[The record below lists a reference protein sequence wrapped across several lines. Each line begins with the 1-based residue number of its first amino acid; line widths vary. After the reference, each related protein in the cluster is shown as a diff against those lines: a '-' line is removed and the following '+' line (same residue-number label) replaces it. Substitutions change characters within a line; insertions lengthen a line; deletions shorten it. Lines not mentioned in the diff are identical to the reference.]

1 MNWFEELFVKNDIR
15 LPENHIETIKHLY
28 DSNDVISY
36 GSGFFETDDYANLEV
51 GQTTWIKINQTRTYA
66 HGKINKISD
75 CFVSY
80 ERVVDELPNHIMI
93 RTKFTEFCFSKH
105 RIGPTIVNVHDDGI
119 ISCQFR
125 ISTKNEYDNPLDY
138 SNSPKYISIDVEE
151 NNAVNPLGT
160 EFFKDPILKME
171 YMNMV
176 STAKE
181 LTPAY
186 AISKMKR
193 LLDQI

>member
-1 MNWFEELFVKNDIR
+1 MNWYEELFVKNDIR
-15 LPENHIETIKHLY
+15 LPENHIETVKHLC
-28 DSNDVISY
+28 DGNDVMTY
-36 GSGFFETDDYANLEV
+36 GNGFFETDDYADLEV
-51 GQTTWIKINQTRTYA
+51 GQITWIKVSQSQTYA

-80 ERVVDELPNHIMI
+80 ERVVDELPNHIMVK
-93 RTKFTEFCFSKH
+93 TKFAKFCFSKQ
-105 RIGPTIVNVHDDGI
+105 RIGPAIVNVHDDGL

-125 ISTKNEYDNPLDY
+125 ITAKSGYDNALDY
-138 SNSPKYISIDVEE
+138 SYSPKYITIGVEE
-151 NNAVNPLGT
+151 NDVVNPLGT

-171 YMNMV
+171 YVNIV
-176 STAKE
+176 SAIND